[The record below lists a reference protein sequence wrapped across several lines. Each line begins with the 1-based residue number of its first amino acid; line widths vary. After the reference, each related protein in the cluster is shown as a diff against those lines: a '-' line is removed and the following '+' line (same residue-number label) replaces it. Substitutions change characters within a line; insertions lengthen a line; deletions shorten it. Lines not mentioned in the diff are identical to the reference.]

1 MTATIIDGKEIA
13 KRIRD
18 SLKPRVKALERPPG
32 LGVILVGNNPA
43 SRAYVTNKQKAAQEL
58 GIYTVEKHLPEDTTE
73 QKLLD
78 IIADMNRDNK
88 IDGILV
94 QLPLPK
100 HISERLALD
109 SIDIQKDVDG
119 FSILN
124 LGRLWAG
131 EDCVVSAT
139 PKGVLRLLTDQKI
152 PLDGNHAV
160 VIGRSQIVGKPL
172 AALLLAQHMSVTI
185 CHSKTK
191 NLAEITRSAD
201 LVVAAVGKAKL
212 ITGSM
217 IKPGAVVIDVGI
229 NREDGKITG
238 DVDEESVKKV
248 ASAMTTVPGGV
259 GPMTIA
265 MLLENVVE
273 LSEQHQS

>member
-1 MTATIIDGKEIA
+1 MTATIIDGKKIA
-13 KRIRD
+13 QKIREL
-18 SLKPRVKALERPPG
+18 LKPRVKALPRAPG

-43 SRAYVTNKQKAAQEL
+43 SRVYVSSKQKAAQDL
-58 GIYTVEKHLPEDTTE
+58 GIHTQEKHLPEDTGE

-78 IIADMNRDNK
+78 TIATFNRDPA

-100 HISERLALD
+100 QISERLALD

-131 EDCVVSAT
+131 ESCIVSAT
-139 PKGVLRLLTDQKI
+139 PKGVLRLLLEENI
-152 PLDGNHAV
+152 PLEGKHAV
-160 VIGRSQIVGKPL
+160 IVGRSQIVGKPL

-191 NLAEITRSAD
+191 NLAEITKTAD
-201 LVVAAVGKAKL
+201 VLIAAVGKAHL
-212 ITGSM
+212 IQGNM
-217 IKPGAVVIDVGI
+217 VKKDAVVIDVGI
-229 NREDGKITG
+229 NREEGKIVG
-238 DVDEESVKKV
+238 DVDEASVKEI

-273 LSEQHQS
+273 LAEKHQL